1 MIVRLVVRNKK
12 FEAEAVAVASP
23 LSGGS
28 SERKVTATRPKTILN
43 RAEIYSTIKV
53 YLRTVS
59 KVLHF
64 PMHHQHN
71 KFTHQLKSG
80 LNTTSLVSTSDVC
93 YTGQFLLGQLMHIYY
108 SNSQYLHT
116 TCYDKDYR

>member
-53 YLRTVS
+53 YLS

-80 LNTTSLVSTSDVC
+80 LNTTSLVSTSD
-93 YTGQFLLGQLMHIYY
+93 QFTIFTHNLL
-108 SNSQYLHT
+108 
-116 TCYDKDYR
+116 